1 VGTRIRARGA
11 LWRVT
16 ARADHVVHLAPYEE
30 EQADGVPTPTI
41 PTIVPAALGDD
52 PLIVEILSAA

>member
-1 VGTRIRARGA
+1 
-11 LWRVT
+11 VT

>member
-1 VGTRIRARGA
+1 
-11 LWRVT
+11 VT

-30 EQADGVPTPTI
+30 AQADGVPTPTV

-52 PLIVEILSAA
+52 PLIIEILSAA